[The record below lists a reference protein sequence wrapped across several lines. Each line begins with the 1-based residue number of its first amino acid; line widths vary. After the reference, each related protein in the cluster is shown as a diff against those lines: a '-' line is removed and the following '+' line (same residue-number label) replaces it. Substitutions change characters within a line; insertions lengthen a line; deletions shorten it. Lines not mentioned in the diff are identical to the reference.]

1 MSIKENALPVSECQA
16 NDWCHLDLAK
26 RMRLVPKVSGCFF
39 LIQAYILKND
49 LMSEYDDGL
58 HIPDG
63 LLHESEID
71 SFNKNSE
78 GKVGTMGKSQSE
90 QVSTYHKSFKKKN
103 EALSRKMN
111 SSDLTSERRLE
122 I

>member
-1 MSIKENALPVSECQA
+1 
-16 NDWCHLDLAK
+16 
-26 RMRLVPKVSGCFF
+26 MRLVPKVSGCFF